1 MNAAIEAARAGVQSR
16 SGAVVA
22 DKVRVLSQ
30 HTHSST
36 EEIRS
41 MVETPQRNTHSA
53 VETMQKGK
61 DLANSSMADANDWAK
76 KLPVSE
82 ILYAHIEETKS
93 SRFN

>member
-1 MNAAIEAARAGVQSR
+1 MNAAIEAARAGDQGR
-16 SGAVVA
+16 RGAVVA

-30 HTHSST
+30 HAHSST

-41 MVETPQRNTHSA
+41 MVETLQRNTHSA

-61 DLANSSMADANDWAK
+61 DLANSSVTDANDWAK
-76 KLPVSE
+76 RLPVCE
-82 ILYAHIEETKS
+82 ILYAHMEETKS